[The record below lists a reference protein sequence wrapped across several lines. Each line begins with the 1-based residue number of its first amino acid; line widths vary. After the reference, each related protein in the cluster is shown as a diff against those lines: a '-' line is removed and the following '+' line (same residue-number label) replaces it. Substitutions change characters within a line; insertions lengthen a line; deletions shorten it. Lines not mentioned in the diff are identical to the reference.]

1 MKYLWI
7 ILKPLFV
14 SVGIIISGYMA
25 VDAWIIQRAETVVK
39 PLELRIMAVRGAD
52 LQHIDG
58 RFNQIDNKL
67 NKIEALI
74 REIEK

>member
-1 MKYLWI
+1 MKYLWV

-39 PLELRIMAVRGAD
+39 PLESRIMAIRD
-52 LQHIDG
+52 TDIEHIDS
-58 RFNQIDNKL
+58 RFNRIDDKL
-67 NKIEALI
+67 DKIHEAI
-74 REIEK
+74 REKR